1 MLDSRESSGLENH
14 RPLRD
19 CRFESYTQ
27 RQMADWCNGNIT
39 VSSAVEDGS
48 TPSSA
53 TKKKGGY
60 SWIIAVADGARSDCI
75 FSRKINISVKS

>member
-1 MLDSRESSGLENH
+1 MCCQALKVRVLHIAPDAVLDNRESSGLENH

-53 TKKKGGY
+53 TIREVDIHGL
-60 SWIIAVADGARSDCI
+60 
-75 FSRKINISVKS
+75 

>member
-1 MLDSRESSGLENH
+1 
-14 RPLRD
+14 
-19 CRFESYTQ
+19 
-27 RQMADWCNGNIT
+27 MADWCNGNIT

-53 TKKKGGY
+53 TKKKGRY

-75 FSRKINISVKS
+75 FSRKISISAKD